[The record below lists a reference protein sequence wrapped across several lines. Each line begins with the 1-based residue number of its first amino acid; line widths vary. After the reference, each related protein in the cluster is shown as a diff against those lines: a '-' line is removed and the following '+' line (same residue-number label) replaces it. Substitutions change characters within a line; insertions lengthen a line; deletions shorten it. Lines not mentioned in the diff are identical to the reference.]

1 MAKVDLLLVPTALHH
16 YTVQEIEAEEKTNDT
31 ASTLTLILH
40 SQCTAEACC
49 HVFLVREEWSDTK
62 VKTGQDWGVVH
73 AAMNKVCPQGKIVYV
88 NPCGLCSC

>member
-1 MAKVDLLLVPTALHH
+1 MTAVLVVQARARSQMAKVDLLLVPTALHH

-62 VKTGQDWGVVH
+62 VKLGRIG
-73 AAMNKVCPQGKIVYV
+73 A
-88 NPCGLCSC
+88 LCMQL